1 MVEAGYDA
9 AGEDDGDNIGVE
21 WERQRQRERLGCRA
35 LINGFMSRSAVSSD
49 AKSEGEWSGS
59 SYRYY
64 TDRAGA
70 SGSLYCAGP
79 NETNVWPYQV
89 CLVWFREPR

>member
-21 WERQRQRERLGCRA
+21 WERQRQRERFGCRA

-49 AKSEGEWSGS
+49 AK
-59 SYRYY
+59 R
-64 TDRAGA
+64 R
-70 SGSLYCAGP
+70 
-79 NETNVWPYQV
+79 
-89 CLVWFREPR
+89 

>member
-21 WERQRQRERLGCRA
+21 WERQRQRERA

-49 AKSEGEWSGS
+49 AK
-59 SYRYY
+59 RM
-64 TDRAGA
+64 
-70 SGSLYCAGP
+70 
-79 NETNVWPYQV
+79 
-89 CLVWFREPR
+89 